1 MLSRHAPTTGS
12 DAACTCQIR
21 HIGVLR
27 CSHGIQLQLLV
38 RCGQRGG
45 TPPIPTIPLLCKFAA
60 RIRSGWRSTKP
71 TSWGGSTGRR
81 TLHPCNFHED
91 CKQPHDQ
98 DKQTWSTRTSSLKW
112 TKKHG
117 WRIIHVAG
125 HACELIALQTSL
137 IYVYALQMSTP
148 CSSTR
153 TGKRSS
159 RRSQADSSCAF
170 IMFMYISI
178 LAGWLHQNNSNEW
191 AEGSLRLEVE
201 EEARDLEFISDC
213 KQNWF
218 LLRPHRT
225 SRKSPIKRHG
235 LKSASAT

>member
-1 MLSRHAPTTGS
+1 MQPWHSAT
-12 DAACTCQIR
+12 AACAMWAAWRRSTN
-21 HIGVLR
+21 
-27 CSHGIQLQLLV
+27 SDNS
-38 RCGQRGG
+38 
-45 TPPIPTIPLLCKFAA
+45 PLCKFAA

-71 TSWGGSTGRR
+71 TSWEGSTGRR

-98 DKQTWSTRTSSLKW
+98 DKQTWSTRTSNLKW

-137 IYVYALQMSTP
+137 IYVYALQMRTP

-153 TGKRSS
+153 TGKRTS

-170 IMFMYISI
+170 IMFMCISI

-225 SRKSPIKRHG
+225 SRKSPSKRHG

>member
-21 HIGVLR
+21 PIGVLR

-45 TPPIPTIPLLCKFAA
+45 TPPIPTIPLYVNLPPGSGVVGVRQSRPLGRAPQGGGRFTHVIFTKTASN
-60 RIRSGWRSTKP
+60 RMIR
-71 TSWGGSTGRR
+71 TSWREEPRKLLTSSLCATKVALLQGPG
-81 TLHPCNFHED
+81 LHDAAPKQAASHCQCRECFVPSIDGHE
-91 CKQPHDQ
+91 
-98 DKQTWSTRTSSLKW
+98 TWSTRTSNLKW

-137 IYVYALQMSTP
+137 IYVYALQMRTP

-153 TGKRSS
+153 TGKRIS

-170 IMFMYISI
+170 I
-178 LAGWLHQNNSNEW
+178 
-191 AEGSLRLEVE
+191 
-201 EEARDLEFISDC
+201 
-213 KQNWF
+213 
-218 LLRPHRT
+218 
-225 SRKSPIKRHG
+225 
-235 LKSASAT
+235 

>member
-21 HIGVLR
+21 PIGVLR

-45 TPPIPTIPLLCKFAA
+45 TPPIPTIPLYVNLPPGSGVVGVRQSRPLGRAPQGGGRFTHVIFTKTASN
-60 RIRSGWRSTKP
+60 RMIR
-71 TSWGGSTGRR
+71 TSRHGPRGRR
-81 TLHPCNFHED
+81 TSSGPR
-91 CKQPHDQ
+91 
-98 DKQTWSTRTSSLKW
+98 STGGGSSTSQ
-112 TKKHG
+112 
-117 WRIIHVAG
+117 AM
-125 HACELIALQTSL
+125 HASSYALQTSL
-137 IYVYALQMSTP
+137 IYVYALQMRTP

-153 TGKRSS
+153 TGKRTS

-170 IMFMYISI
+170 IMFVCISI

-213 KQNWF
+213 KQNWL

-225 SRKSPIKRHG
+225 SRKSPSKRHG

>member
-1 MLSRHAPTTGS
+1 MNLYI
-12 DAACTCQIR
+12 AAQCNN
-21 HIGVLR
+21 
-27 CSHGIQLQLLV
+27 
-38 RCGQRGG
+38 
-45 TPPIPTIPLLCKFAA
+45 
-60 RIRSGWRSTKP
+60 KP
-71 TSWGGSTGRR
+71 QCVHS
-81 TLHPCNFHED
+81 
-91 CKQPHDQ
+91 
-98 DKQTWSTRTSSLKW
+98 WSTRTSSLKW
-112 TKKHG
+112 TRKHG

-137 IYVYALQMSTP
+137 IYALQMRTP

-159 RRSQADSSCAF
+159 RRSQAASCAF
-170 IMFMYISI
+170 IMFMCISI

-201 EEARDLEFISDC
+201 EEARHLEFISDC
-213 KQNWF
+213 KQNGF

-225 SRKSPIKRHG
+225 SRKSPSKMHG

>member
-1 MLSRHAPTTGS
+1 MGLGPMGLSMHVVAHTHHGQSAHDSNNSAHGNISMHAQHACTMGS
-12 DAACTCQIR
+12 DAACTSKIR
-21 HIGVLR
+21 YRSLA
-27 CSHGIQLQLLV
+27 LQPWHSATAACAMWAAW
-38 RCGQRGG
+38 RHS
-45 TPPIPTIPLLCKFAA
+45 TTSDNSPLCKFAA

-91 CKQPHDQ
+91 CKQPRDQ
-98 DKQTWSTRTSSLKW
+98 DKQSWSTRTSSLKW

-137 IYVYALQMSTP
+137 IYALQMRTP

-159 RRSQADSSCAF
+159 RPSQAASCAF
-170 IMFMYISI
+170 I
-178 LAGWLHQNNSNEW
+178 
-191 AEGSLRLEVE
+191 
-201 EEARDLEFISDC
+201 
-213 KQNWF
+213 
-218 LLRPHRT
+218 
-225 SRKSPIKRHG
+225 
-235 LKSASAT
+235 